1 MKLIFVA
8 IAISLLSSCSD
19 YEITLNDQPILL
31 RKPVPVDVTVFDSG
45 LSRCLSETL
54 KMQSH
59 TDISD
64 LNTLDCSFA
73 GIKILDGLEQFQGLV
88 RVKLNGNELSDIGPL
103 LSLGQLTIADLEN
116 NNNIPCE
123 QLQVLQGYI
132 GNGLTHSQDCKLSG
146 YRADVFS
153 RYDQSWDQTVGKLIR
168 RRSSV
173 RRRLRPTSR
182 IGLKRIEDCVS
193 CCR

>member
-31 RKPVPVDVTVFDSG
+31 RKPVPEDVTVFDSG

-54 KMQSH
+54 KMQNH
-59 TDISD
+59 TDISG

-132 GNGLTHSQDCKLSG
+132 GNGLTHSQDCKL
-146 YRADVFS
+146 
-153 RYDQSWDQTVGKLIR
+153 
-168 RRSSV
+168 
-173 RRRLRPTSR
+173 
-182 IGLKRIEDCVS
+182 
-193 CCR
+193 

>member
-8 IAISLLSSCSD
+8 IAISLLSSCSH

-132 GNGLTHSQDCKLSG
+132 GNGLTHSQDCKL
-146 YRADVFS
+146 
-153 RYDQSWDQTVGKLIR
+153 
-168 RRSSV
+168 
-173 RRRLRPTSR
+173 
-182 IGLKRIEDCVS
+182 
-193 CCR
+193 

>member
-31 RKPVPVDVTVFDSG
+31 RKPVPEDVTVFDSG

-59 TDISD
+59 TDISG

-73 GIKILDGLEQFQGLV
+73 GIKTLDGLEQFQGLV

-132 GNGLTHSQDCKLSG
+132 GNGLTHSQDCKL
-146 YRADVFS
+146 
-153 RYDQSWDQTVGKLIR
+153 
-168 RRSSV
+168 
-173 RRRLRPTSR
+173 
-182 IGLKRIEDCVS
+182 
-193 CCR
+193 

>member
-132 GNGLTHSQDCKLSG
+132 GNGLTHSQDCKL
-146 YRADVFS
+146 
-153 RYDQSWDQTVGKLIR
+153 
-168 RRSSV
+168 
-173 RRRLRPTSR
+173 
-182 IGLKRIEDCVS
+182 
-193 CCR
+193 

>member
-54 KMQSH
+54 KMQNH
-59 TDISD
+59 TDISG

-132 GNGLTHSQDCKLSG
+132 GNGLTHSQDCKL
-146 YRADVFS
+146 
-153 RYDQSWDQTVGKLIR
+153 
-168 RRSSV
+168 
-173 RRRLRPTSR
+173 
-182 IGLKRIEDCVS
+182 
-193 CCR
+193 

>member
-8 IAISLLSSCSD
+8 CAFSLLSSCSD

-132 GNGLTHSQDCKLSG
+132 GNGLTHSQDCKL
-146 YRADVFS
+146 
-153 RYDQSWDQTVGKLIR
+153 
-168 RRSSV
+168 
-173 RRRLRPTSR
+173 
-182 IGLKRIEDCVS
+182 
-193 CCR
+193 

>member
-132 GNGLTHSQDCKLSG
+132 G
-146 YRADVFS
+146 
-153 RYDQSWDQTVGKLIR
+153 
-168 RRSSV
+168 
-173 RRRLRPTSR
+173 
-182 IGLKRIEDCVS
+182 IGLSHSLDC
-193 CCR
+193 

>member
-1 MKLIFVA
+1 MKLISVA

-132 GNGLTHSQDCKLSG
+132 GNGLTHSQDCKL
-146 YRADVFS
+146 
-153 RYDQSWDQTVGKLIR
+153 
-168 RRSSV
+168 
-173 RRRLRPTSR
+173 
-182 IGLKRIEDCVS
+182 
-193 CCR
+193 

>member
-8 IAISLLSSCSD
+8 IAISLLSSCYD

-116 NNNIPCE
+116 NNNIPCQ

-132 GNGLTHSQDCKLSG
+132 GNGLTHSQDCKL
-146 YRADVFS
+146 
-153 RYDQSWDQTVGKLIR
+153 
-168 RRSSV
+168 
-173 RRRLRPTSR
+173 
-182 IGLKRIEDCVS
+182 
-193 CCR
+193 

>member
-8 IAISLLSSCSD
+8 FAISLLSSCSD

-31 RKPVPVDVTVFDSG
+31 RKPVPVNVTVFDSG

-132 GNGLTHSQDCKLSG
+132 GNGLTHSQDCKL
-146 YRADVFS
+146 
-153 RYDQSWDQTVGKLIR
+153 
-168 RRSSV
+168 
-173 RRRLRPTSR
+173 
-182 IGLKRIEDCVS
+182 
-193 CCR
+193 

>member
-8 IAISLLSSCSD
+8 FAISLLSSCSD

-31 RKPVPVDVTVFDSG
+31 RKPVPEDVTVFDSG

-54 KMQSH
+54 KMQNH
-59 TDISD
+59 TDISG

-73 GIKILDGLEQFQGLV
+73 GIKTLDGLEQFQGLV
-88 RVKLNGNELSDIGPL
+88 RVKLNDNELSDIGPL
-103 LSLGQLTIADLEN
+103 LSLGQLAVADVEN

-132 GNGLTHSQDCKLSG
+132 GEGLTHSQDCKL
-146 YRADVFS
+146 
-153 RYDQSWDQTVGKLIR
+153 
-168 RRSSV
+168 
-173 RRRLRPTSR
+173 
-182 IGLKRIEDCVS
+182 
-193 CCR
+193 

>member
-8 IAISLLSSCSD
+8 CAFSLLSSCSD

-31 RKPVPVDVTVFDSG
+31 RKPVPEDVTVFDSG

-59 TDISD
+59 TDISG

-73 GIKILDGLEQFQGLV
+73 GIKTLDGLEQFQGLV

-132 GNGLTHSQDCKLSG
+132 GEGLTHSQDCKL
-146 YRADVFS
+146 
-153 RYDQSWDQTVGKLIR
+153 
-168 RRSSV
+168 
-173 RRRLRPTSR
+173 
-182 IGLKRIEDCVS
+182 
-193 CCR
+193 

>member
-103 LSLGQLTIADLEN
+103 LSLGQLAIADVEN
-116 NNNIPCE
+116 NNNNPCE

-132 GNGLTHSQDCKLSG
+132 GEGLTHSQDCKL
-146 YRADVFS
+146 
-153 RYDQSWDQTVGKLIR
+153 
-168 RRSSV
+168 
-173 RRRLRPTSR
+173 
-182 IGLKRIEDCVS
+182 
-193 CCR
+193 

>member
-45 LSRCLSETL
+45 LSWCLSETL

-132 GNGLTHSQDCKLSG
+132 GNGLTHSQDCKL
-146 YRADVFS
+146 
-153 RYDQSWDQTVGKLIR
+153 
-168 RRSSV
+168 
-173 RRRLRPTSR
+173 
-182 IGLKRIEDCVS
+182 
-193 CCR
+193 

>member
-31 RKPVPVDVTVFDSG
+31 RKPVPEDVTVFDSG

-132 GNGLTHSQDCKLSG
+132 GNGLTHSQDCKL
-146 YRADVFS
+146 
-153 RYDQSWDQTVGKLIR
+153 
-168 RRSSV
+168 
-173 RRRLRPTSR
+173 
-182 IGLKRIEDCVS
+182 
-193 CCR
+193 

>member
-8 IAISLLSSCSD
+8 FAISLLSSCSD

-31 RKPVPVDVTVFDSG
+31 REPVPVNVNVLDSG

-54 KMQSH
+54 KIQSH

-73 GIKILDGLEQFQGLV
+73 GIKTLDGLEQFQGLV
-88 RVKLNGNELSDIGPL
+88 GVKLNGNELSDIGPL
-103 LSLGQLTIADLEN
+103 LLLGRLAIADLEG

-123 QLQVLQGYI
+123 QVQVLEGYI
-132 GNGLTHSQDCKLSG
+132 GNGLTHSKDCKL
-146 YRADVFS
+146 
-153 RYDQSWDQTVGKLIR
+153 
-168 RRSSV
+168 
-173 RRRLRPTSR
+173 
-182 IGLKRIEDCVS
+182 
-193 CCR
+193 

>member
-8 IAISLLSSCSD
+8 FAISLLSSCSD

-132 GNGLTHSQDCKLSG
+132 GNGLTHSQDCKL
-146 YRADVFS
+146 
-153 RYDQSWDQTVGKLIR
+153 
-168 RRSSV
+168 
-173 RRRLRPTSR
+173 
-182 IGLKRIEDCVS
+182 
-193 CCR
+193 

>member
-8 IAISLLSSCSD
+8 FAISLLLSCSD

-31 RKPVPVDVTVFDSG
+31 RKPVPEDVTVFDSG

-59 TDISD
+59 TDISG
-64 LNTLDCSFA
+64 LSALDCSFA
-73 GIKILDGLEQFQGLV
+73 GIKTLDGLEQFQGLV
-88 RVKLNGNELSDIGPL
+88 RVKLNDNELSDIGPL
-103 LSLGQLTIADLEN
+103 LSLGQLAIANVEN

-132 GNGLTHSQDCKLSG
+132 GEGLTHSQDCKL
-146 YRADVFS
+146 
-153 RYDQSWDQTVGKLIR
+153 
-168 RRSSV
+168 
-173 RRRLRPTSR
+173 
-182 IGLKRIEDCVS
+182 
-193 CCR
+193 

>member
-31 RKPVPVDVTVFDSG
+31 RKPVPEDITVFDSG

-132 GNGLTHSQDCKLSG
+132 GNGLTHSQDCKL
-146 YRADVFS
+146 
-153 RYDQSWDQTVGKLIR
+153 
-168 RRSSV
+168 
-173 RRRLRPTSR
+173 
-182 IGLKRIEDCVS
+182 
-193 CCR
+193 

>member
-8 IAISLLSSCSD
+8 FAISLLSSCSD

-59 TDISD
+59 TDISG
-64 LNTLDCSFA
+64 LSTLDCSFA
-73 GIKILDGLEQFQGLV
+73 GIKTLDGLEQFQGLV

-103 LSLGQLTIADLEN
+103 LSLGQLAVADVEN

-132 GNGLTHSQDCKLSG
+132 GEGLTHSQDCKL
-146 YRADVFS
+146 
-153 RYDQSWDQTVGKLIR
+153 
-168 RRSSV
+168 
-173 RRRLRPTSR
+173 
-182 IGLKRIEDCVS
+182 
-193 CCR
+193 

>member
-1 MKLIFVA
+1 
-8 IAISLLSSCSD
+8 
-19 YEITLNDQPILL
+19 
-31 RKPVPVDVTVFDSG
+31 
-45 LSRCLSETL
+45 
-54 KMQSH
+54 MQSH

-132 GNGLTHSQDCKLSG
+132 GNGLTHSQDCKL
-146 YRADVFS
+146 
-153 RYDQSWDQTVGKLIR
+153 
-168 RRSSV
+168 
-173 RRRLRPTSR
+173 
-182 IGLKRIEDCVS
+182 
-193 CCR
+193 

>member
-132 GNGLTHSQDCKLSG
+132 GNGLNHSQDCKL
-146 YRADVFS
+146 
-153 RYDQSWDQTVGKLIR
+153 
-168 RRSSV
+168 
-173 RRRLRPTSR
+173 
-182 IGLKRIEDCVS
+182 
-193 CCR
+193 

>member
-31 RKPVPVDVTVFDSG
+31 RKPVPEDVTVFDSG

-59 TDISD
+59 TDISG
-64 LNTLDCSFA
+64 LSTLDCSFA

-132 GNGLTHSQDCKLSG
+132 GNGLTHSQDCKL
-146 YRADVFS
+146 
-153 RYDQSWDQTVGKLIR
+153 
-168 RRSSV
+168 
-173 RRRLRPTSR
+173 
-182 IGLKRIEDCVS
+182 
-193 CCR
+193 

>member
-132 GNGLTHSQDCKLSG
+132 GNGLTHSRDCKL
-146 YRADVFS
+146 
-153 RYDQSWDQTVGKLIR
+153 
-168 RRSSV
+168 
-173 RRRLRPTSR
+173 
-182 IGLKRIEDCVS
+182 
-193 CCR
+193 

>member
-116 NNNIPCE
+116 NNNIPCQ

-132 GNGLTHSQDCKLSG
+132 GNGLTHSQDCKL
-146 YRADVFS
+146 
-153 RYDQSWDQTVGKLIR
+153 
-168 RRSSV
+168 
-173 RRRLRPTSR
+173 
-182 IGLKRIEDCVS
+182 
-193 CCR
+193 

>member
-88 RVKLNGNELSDIGPL
+88 RVKLNDNELSDIGPL
-103 LSLGQLTIADLEN
+103 LSLGQLTVADLKN

-132 GNGLTHSQDCKLSG
+132 GNGLTHSQDCKL
-146 YRADVFS
+146 
-153 RYDQSWDQTVGKLIR
+153 
-168 RRSSV
+168 
-173 RRRLRPTSR
+173 
-182 IGLKRIEDCVS
+182 
-193 CCR
+193 

>member
-8 IAISLLSSCSD
+8 CAFSLLSSCSD

-31 RKPVPVDVTVFDSG
+31 RKPVPEDVTVFDSG

-59 TDISD
+59 TDISG

-132 GNGLTHSQDCKLSG
+132 GNGLTHSQDCKL
-146 YRADVFS
+146 
-153 RYDQSWDQTVGKLIR
+153 
-168 RRSSV
+168 
-173 RRRLRPTSR
+173 
-182 IGLKRIEDCVS
+182 
-193 CCR
+193 

>member
-8 IAISLLSSCSD
+8 CAFSLLSSCSD

-31 RKPVPVDVTVFDSG
+31 RKPVPEDVTVFDSG

-59 TDISD
+59 TDISG

-88 RVKLNGNELSDIGPL
+88 RVKLNDNELSDIGPL

-132 GNGLTHSQDCKLSG
+132 GNGLTHSQDCKL
-146 YRADVFS
+146 
-153 RYDQSWDQTVGKLIR
+153 
-168 RRSSV
+168 
-173 RRRLRPTSR
+173 
-182 IGLKRIEDCVS
+182 
-193 CCR
+193 

>member
-88 RVKLNGNELSDIGPL
+88 RVKLNSNELSDIGPL

-132 GNGLTHSQDCKLSG
+132 GNGLTHSQDCKL
-146 YRADVFS
+146 
-153 RYDQSWDQTVGKLIR
+153 
-168 RRSSV
+168 
-173 RRRLRPTSR
+173 
-182 IGLKRIEDCVS
+182 
-193 CCR
+193 

>member
-132 GNGLTHSQDCKLSG
+132 GEGLTHSQDCKL
-146 YRADVFS
+146 
-153 RYDQSWDQTVGKLIR
+153 
-168 RRSSV
+168 
-173 RRRLRPTSR
+173 
-182 IGLKRIEDCVS
+182 
-193 CCR
+193 